1 MCVYNPSGNNKEGNQ
16 TKGTGAEYDDK
27 GLSRFVWLNKNI
39 HDQGSF
45 IKKIY
50 NMTIARNLMQWH

>member
-27 GLSRFVWLNKNI
+27 GLSRFV
-39 HDQGSF
+39 
-45 IKKIY
+45 
-50 NMTIARNLMQWH
+50 